1 MFRSLLFIP
10 GNNPSMLQNADVF
23 LADAVII
30 DLEDAISIKE
40 KDNARNLVHNY
51 LTTSSVLPKQI
62 VLRINSIDTVWYKK
76 DLDLLKTNK
85 INYLLIPKA
94 DSKTMIEVNEYLD
107 TLFSNNNLDE
117 IKLIALV
124 ETARGITEIDK
135 FAENKRLCAILLGA
149 EDLTNDLEIK
159 RSETNQ
165 EIFYARSK
173 VIFACATNKL
183 ISIDTPFTN
192 INDIVGLEK
201 DSAFSKSLGMKARAC
216 IHPNQLEIVNRI
228 YSPSNEDI
236 NWALEVFKAHQAN
249 PNVGA
254 FQLKGKMI
262 DKPIIERAKKII
274 EKAKLFN
281 LM

>member
-23 LADAVII
+23 LADAIII

-62 VLRINSIDTVWYKK
+62 VLRVNSIDTVWFKK

-85 INYLLIPKA
+85 INYLLIPKV

-107 TLFSNNNLDE
+107 AFLLNNNLDE
-117 IKLIALV
+117 IKIIALV
-124 ETARGITEIDK
+124 ETARGVTEIDK

-159 RSETNQ
+159 RTETNQ

-173 VIFACATNKL
+173 VIYACAANKL
-183 ISIDTPFTN
+183 IAIDTPFTN
-192 INDIVGLEK
+192 INDLLGLEK
-201 DSAFSKSLGMKARAC
+201 DSDFSNSLGMKARAC
-216 IHPNQLEIVNRI
+216 IHPNQLETVNRI
-228 YSPSNEDI
+228 YSPSNEEI

>member
-23 LADAVII
+23 LADAIII

-62 VLRINSIDTVWYKK
+62 VLRVNSFDSIWFEK
-76 DLDLLKTNK
+76 DLNLIKTGK
-85 INYLLIPKA
+85 INYLLIPKV
-94 DSKTMIEVNEYLD
+94 DNYTLLEIDKILD
-107 TLFSNNNLDE
+107 RFLKDNNLEE
-117 IKLIALV
+117 IKIIALV
-124 ETARGITEIDK
+124 ESAKGITEIDK
-135 FAENKRLCAILLGA
+135 FAQNKRLCAILLGA

-159 RSETNQ
+159 RTDTSQ

-173 VIFACATNKL
+173 VIFSCVANKL
-183 ISIDTPFTN
+183 IPIDTPFTN
-192 INDIVGLEK
+192 ISDVKGLID
-201 DSAFSKSLGMKARAC
+201 DSTFSNSLGMKARAC
-216 IHPNQLEIVNRI
+216 IHPSQLETVNRI
-228 YSPSNEDI
+228 YSPNAEDI
-236 NWALEVFKAHQAN
+236 KWALEVFKAHLDN
-249 PNVGA
+249 PNQGA
-254 FQLKGKMI
+254 FQFKGKMI
-262 DKPIIERAKKII
+262 DKPVIDRAKKII

>member
-23 LADAVII
+23 LADAIII

-51 LTTSSVLPKQI
+51 LTTSTVLPKQI
-62 VLRINSIDTVWYKK
+62 VLRVNSIDTVWFKK
-76 DLDLLKTNK
+76 DLDLLKTK
-85 INYLLIPKA
+85 KVNYLLIPKA
-94 DSKTMIEVNEYLD
+94 DNKTMIEVNKDLD
-107 TLFSNNNLDE
+107 AFLLNNNLEE

-124 ETARGITEIDK
+124 ETARGVTEIDK

-159 RSETNQ
+159 RTETNQ
-165 EIFYARSK
+165 DIFYARSK
-173 VIFACATNKL
+173 VIYACASNKL

-192 INDIVGLEK
+192 INNLFGLEK
-201 DSAFSKSLGMKARAC
+201 DSEVSNSLGMKARAC

-236 NWALEVFKAHQAN
+236 SWALEVYKAHQAN

>member
-23 LADAVII
+23 LADAIII

-62 VLRINSIDTVWYKK
+62 VLRVNSVDSKWFKK
-76 DLDLLKTNK
+76 DIDLLKTGK
-85 INYLLIPKA
+85 INYLLIQKS
-94 DSKTMIEVNEYLD
+94 DYKTIVEVNCLLD
-107 TLFSNNNLDE
+107 DFLKENNMDE
-117 IKLIALV
+117 IKVIALV
-124 ETARGITEIDK
+124 ETSKGIVEIDK
-135 FAENKRLCAILLGA
+135 FAENSRVSAILLGA
-149 EDLTNDLEIK
+149 EDLTSDLEIK
-159 RSETNQ
+159 RTESSD
-165 EIFYARSK
+165 EIFFARSK
-173 VIFACATNKL
+173 VIFSCVANKL
-183 ISIDTPFTN
+183 IPIDTPFTN
-192 INDIVGLEK
+192 INDIKGLEL
-201 DSAFSKSLGMKARAC
+201 DSLKSNSLGMKARAC
-216 IHPNQLEIVNRI
+216 IHPNQLEVVNRV

-236 NWALEVFKAHQAN
+236 QWAQEVYNAYQEN
-249 PNVGA
+249 PDLGA

-274 EKAKLFN
+274 DKAKLFN

>member
-94 DSKTMIEVNEYLD
+94 DSKTIIEVNEYLD